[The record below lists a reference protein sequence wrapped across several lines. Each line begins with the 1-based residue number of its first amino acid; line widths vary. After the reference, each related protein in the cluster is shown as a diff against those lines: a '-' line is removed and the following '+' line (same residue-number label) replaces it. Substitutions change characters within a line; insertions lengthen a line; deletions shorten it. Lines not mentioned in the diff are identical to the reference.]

1 MSVDRKFSS
10 ILDEL
15 THSPLRDREMFI
27 EHRAD
32 QVIASIN
39 NLVKLIKESYTEE
52 VAADLNKRLI
62 NSIKSGDSEK
72 FRRGI
77 KSVKKGA

>member
-39 NLVKLIKESYTEE
+39 NLVKLIRESYTEE
-52 VAADLNKRLI
+52 VAADLNKRLM